1 MKIECILKRAGGTV
15 AELEGVEYHFTP
27 QDDGAHVAEIE
38 KRSHIE
44 RFLSIPSAYCIYD
57 PSGAPK
63 LPEPVAAV
71 VEPAPDVLYGSDVHS
86 ASFEIGGKTYQL
98 GDVVRLAFENSGR
111 TVEEW
116 NDMEPE
122 DRAAAID
129 VELDKLEESADVN
142 GDGVVDSK
150 DERAALAAEYQAKFG
165 KAPHHRLSIDSIKA
179 KLAEG

>member
-15 AELEGVEYHFTP
+15 AELEGVEYHFAP
-27 QDDGAHVAEIE
+27 QGDGAHVAEIE

-63 LPEPVAAV
+63 LPEPVAVA
-71 VEPAPDVLYGSDVHS
+71 VEPEVGLYGSDVHP
-86 ASFEIGGKTYQL
+86 ATFEIGGKTYQL

-129 VELDKLEESADVN
+129 VELDKLEEAADVN

>member
-15 AELEGVEYHFTP
+15 AELEGVEYHFAP
-27 QDDGAHVAEIE
+27 QGDGAHVAEIE

-63 LPEPVAAV
+63 LPKPVAVA
-71 VEPAPDVLYGSDVHS
+71 VEPEVGLYGSDVHS

-129 VELDKLEESADVN
+129 VELDKLEEAADVN